1 MSFQNLKR
9 NKDLIS
15 KLVNEAE
22 KVGGGEKK
30 NYGDDRV
37 WKPTVDKAG
46 NGYAEFRFLPAPE
59 GEDLPWVRYW
69 DHGFKGPTGQ
79 WYIEKSLTSIGN
91 PDPVGELNSTLWN
104 SGHDED
110 KETARRQKRRL
121 HYVSNIYIVSDPGN
135 PANNGKVFLYQYG
148 KKIFDKIMDVM
159 QPSFQDETPM
169 NPFDFW
175 EGGNFKLKI
184 RQVEGYRNYDKS
196 EFSDKVALMEGNDE
210 KLEAVW
216 QQEYSL
222 KEFLDAKNFKSYE
235 ELKARLDKVLGFQGE
250 AAPRTIAE
258 EVMADTIAPA
268 PSDVEVSSALN
279 QVDTAIATAGS
290 DDDLDYFKNMVKKMY
305 QSCNSGLAIML
316 ASDTLQQEDGIITW
330 SAPAILEFAL
340 AEFGTATIDHSY
352 SDAIFTLI
360 IYKN

>member
-159 QPSFQDETPM
+159 QPAFQDETPM

-196 EFSDKVALMEGNDE
+196 EFASASVLYEDE
-210 KLEAVW
+210 AKLETILARTSTPTMA
-216 QQEYSL
+216 QQSQL
-222 KEFLDAKNFKSYE
+222 GE
-235 ELKARLDKVLGFQGE
+235 ETA
-250 AAPRTIAE
+250 AAPMKELQPVTAAE
-258 EVMADTIAPA
+258 MPAAD
-268 PSDVEVSSALN
+268 E
-279 QVDTAIATAGS
+279 
-290 DDDLDYFKNMVKKMY
+290 DDDTLSYFAKIAN
-305 QSCNSGLAIML
+305 G
-316 ASDTLQQEDGIITW
+316 
-330 SAPAILEFAL
+330 
-340 AEFGTATIDHSY
+340 
-352 SDAIFTLI
+352 
-360 IYKN
+360 